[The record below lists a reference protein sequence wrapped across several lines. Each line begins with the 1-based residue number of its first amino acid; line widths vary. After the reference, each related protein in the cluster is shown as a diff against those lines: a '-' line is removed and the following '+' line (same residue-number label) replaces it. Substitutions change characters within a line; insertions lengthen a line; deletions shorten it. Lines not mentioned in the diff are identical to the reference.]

1 MKGMRIYLLLGLLI
15 LLIQNMIVLAG
26 NDGQHNANVQSLY
39 KKIGD
44 DLIAIRKE
52 FVGAQSRVFS
62 VLDQIDKMYNIT
74 KSTLQQNQELSQTIK
89 KQATENTWLKNEV
102 LSVRKELAATKKTLE
117 TAQSSIDDAH
127 TKLAQ
132 EKEQAQ
138 LLAQEK
144 SKLVGQVE
152 DLEKQK
158 KVAAKKADDIELM
171 GQAVAKSG
179 DLLAGDEKLQG
190 KTKTY

>member
-15 LLIQNMIVLAG
+15 QSMILIARD
-26 NDGQHNANVQSLY
+26 DGQPNANVQVLY

-62 VLDQIDKMYNIT
+62 VLDQIDKLYNIT

-102 LSVRKELAATKKTLE
+102 LSVRKELSSTKKTLE
-117 TAQSSIDDAH
+117 TAQSSVDEVHA
-127 TKLAQ
+127 KLAQ

-144 SKLVGQVE
+144 NKLAGRVE